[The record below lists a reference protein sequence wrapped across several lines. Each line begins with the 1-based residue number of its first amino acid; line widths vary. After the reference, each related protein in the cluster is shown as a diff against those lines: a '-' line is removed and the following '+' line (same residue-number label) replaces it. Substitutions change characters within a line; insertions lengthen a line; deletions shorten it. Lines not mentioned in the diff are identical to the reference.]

1 MFGIGDTRANGR
13 AEKSRG
19 KDLQR
24 LSRQDLLELLVGQ
37 LHEGDE
43 LHATIEQETRAIEEL
58 NGLVNRLKERLDLK
72 DEKVDSLKQK
82 LDLKDEQ
89 IERLKDKLN
98 DKDMQIDRLKVKLDD
113 KDALIEKLKHR
124 LDEKDRFIVQL
135 VDAGKVNSDE
145 VQLFDSRQHVEDKPG
160 EEGVA

>member
-1 MFGIGDTRANGR
+1 
-13 AEKSRG
+13 
-19 KDLQR
+19 
-24 LSRQDLLELLVGQ
+24 
-37 LHEGDE
+37 
-43 LHATIEQETRAIEEL
+43 
-58 NGLVNRLKERLDLK
+58 
-72 DEKVDSLKQK
+72 
-82 LDLKDEQ
+82 
-89 IERLKDKLN
+89 
-98 DKDMQIDRLKVKLDD
+98 MQIDRLKVKLDD